1 MVIATITSGL
11 GNQLFQYALARQLSL
26 VRHSNLFF
34 DLRFYKSEYSR
45 ETNRSFKLDR
55 FNISFDEISKVTE
68 LGIKFTKL
76 FPNQSFDS
84 VFQTVKEQYYHFDP
98 SVLDAKGLLLNLKGY
113 WHSEKY
119 FKSAEKEIRYEL
131 KFNNQKGVNFEKYK
145 HEVDNSECPVSV
157 HIRRGDYVNHPEF
170 SKSFGFIGLEYY
182 EKAMQLIEARFPGCR
197 FFIFTDDKPW
207 VLEHFGDKETLT
219 FVDNI
224 GPDADLDDLHL
235 MKLCRHNIIANSSFS
250 WWGAWLND
258 SLDKLVVAPERW
270 FKNQPTWDTKDL
282 LPDSWLKI

>member
-26 VRHSNLFF
+26 VKHSGLFF

-45 ETNRSFKLDR
+45 KTDRSFKLNR
-55 FNISFDEISKVTE
+55 FNICFQEINKVTE

-76 FPNQSFDS
+76 FPNHSFTP
-84 VFQTVKEQYYHFDP
+84 VFQTLSEQHYHFDS
-98 SVLDAKGLLLNLKGY
+98 SVLDAKSVLLNLKGY

-119 FKSAEKEIRYEL
+119 FKSAEKEIRQEL
-131 KFNNQKGVNFEKYK
+131 IFNNPKGLNFELYK
-145 HEVDNSECPVSV
+145 HEICKSECPISV

-170 SKSFGFIGLEYY
+170 SKTFGFIGLEYY
-182 EKAMQLIEARFPGCR
+182 EKAMQLVEAKFPDCR

-207 VLEHFGDKETLT
+207 VSEHFKNKEELT
-219 FVDNI
+219 FVDNN

-235 MKLCRHNIIANSSFS
+235 MKLCKHNIIANSSFS

-258 SLDKLVVAPERW
+258 SPDKLVVAPERW
-270 FKNQPTWDTKDL
+270 FKNQPTWNTKDL